1 MTQRVPQ
8 RPPRPGRRVRRWALP
23 GLAAAALLAPAL
35 SPSAAAAQTA
45 NPPTVQVICEVNGGT
60 ARTVR
65 VTYPAA
71 AVSNVHVFKP
81 LSGGANVVIHPPA
94 AASQVYSLAV
104 PAGRYRL
111 SYATRMT
118 SGGYPPMMH
127 SYGPV
132 IVIAPFMVRGQICKP
147 TTQVLGGPS
156 S

>member
-1 MTQRVPQ
+1 MTQRLLQ
-8 RPPRPGRRVRRWALP
+8 SPPLPTRHAWRWALP
-23 GLAAAALLAPAL
+23 GLAAAALFAPVL
-35 SPSAAAAQTA
+35 SPSAAAQTA
-45 NPPTVQVICEVNGGT
+45 NQPTVQAICEVNGGT

-94 AASQVYSLAV
+94 AASQVYSLVV

-111 SYATRMT
+111 SYATRMI
-118 SGGYPPMMH
+118 SGGYPPMMQN
-127 SYGPV
+127 YGPV
-132 IVIAPFMVRGQICKP
+132 IIIAPFKIVGQKCLP
-147 TTQVLGGPS
+147 TTQVLVGPS